1 MFTTDLVNLY
11 NRNIFKTSLYIYTFQ
26 DEKCRLMRNLSLSMS
41 ISCYSVSFQFRHFL
55 LLRFCRSQTFCAV
68 NFRDQAIILIH
79 LFNMPCKNNFNQ
91 TFILWFKSASIGFGD
106 QTISLHK
113 FRPLFLYSSYNHLGK
128 FEEFLKIYFE
138 IHEELNPFLVWVLI
152 IFLILIIMLAR
163 SISWKHPSN
172 SNFSEIYY
180 NLVFFLE
187 TKESSFCHNI
197 LNSYI
202 FARLNYLTRSKI
214 I

>member
-1 MFTTDLVNLY
+1 MSSYAQSIFIYVNFLLLSFVSIPTFLV
-11 NRNIFKTSLYIYTFQ
+11 TQFQ
-26 DEKCRLMRNLSLSMS
+26 FRYF
-41 ISCYSVSFQFRHFL
+41 CYQFQFRHFL

-180 NLVFFLE
+180 NLVFFGNKRIEFLPQYFKFLYLCK
-187 TKESSFCHNI
+187 TKLFD
-197 LNSYI
+197 
-202 FARLNYLTRSKI
+202 AK
-214 I
+214 